1 MEHDGCES
9 FRAEQEEKGWYRSCA
24 DVVTEAWNG
33 QIENIEAMVQE
44 GVIEPSTGSGASI
57 LKLDRLLFRMEHSIF
72 S

>member
-1 MEHDGCES
+1 MEYDGCES

-57 LKLDRLLFRMEHSIF
+57 
-72 S
+72 